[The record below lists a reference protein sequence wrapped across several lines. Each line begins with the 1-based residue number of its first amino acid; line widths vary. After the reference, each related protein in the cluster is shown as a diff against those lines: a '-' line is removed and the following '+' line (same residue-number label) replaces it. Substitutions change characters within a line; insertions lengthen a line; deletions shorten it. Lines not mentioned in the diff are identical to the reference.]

1 MANTLACLC
10 LYHWSTFWTYLV
22 TVSLFSL
29 YLMNFMFNIT
39 LDAVGNSLRLHCK
52 SMKCDVSLSQGSVR
66 WGEHVSCMWK
76 IVLPVYSSAKVI
88 KKNQTSFSRVII
100 TNVLPLFYESQC
112 ILCVCTDPDVNGEW
126 YGVTSIVV
134 HYCADLQS
142 VDEFRC
148 SNNIREMSASACTRS
163 VPGCEYSLISSSYKN
178 RTVVTIHN
186 SYANS

>member
-88 KKNQTSFSRVII
+88 LKNQTSFSRVII

-112 ILCVCTDPDVNGEW
+112 ILVTTFCV
-126 YGVTSIVV
+126 
-134 HYCADLQS
+134 S
-142 VDEFRC
+142 VC
-148 SNNIREMSASACTRS
+148 LHG
-163 VPGCEYSLISSSYKN
+163 PGCKWGMVRGDLYSCALLCGFAIGGRVSLQ
-178 RTVVTIHN
+178 
-186 SYANS
+186 